1 MRTRPLHRPAAI
13 LAAAAL
19 LAGAVSISGAA
30 SAADYPVLRGSQIDD
45 APPPPSDFGSGTPK
59 WSGFYFGGTAG
70 LLSSQ
75 FDPLEQSEFLSRT
88 AFSNQTTSE
97 QGSPLLRF
105 GKVSTNRNGFG
116 GFAGYNFAFGDVVL
130 GVEAEYF
137 KADLSTDQRASIS
150 RLYTGIFPMTV
161 PETASTSPL
170 NTQTTVNVSG
180 HTTTKLE
187 DFGMVKA
194 RAGYALGNFMPFIN
208 IGAAVGRISTN
219 ANVSQNYST
228 VENFN
233 RYNVV
238 TNADGSVNRTT
249 FAGASSMRRAD
260 GAGSG
265 SASIVTS
272 GYVPG
277 LVLGLGL
284 EALLGDNILVRA
296 EYNRVYFTEYKGVNV
311 VLDTARVGAGLK
323 F

>member
-13 LAAAAL
+13 LAAAAM
-19 LAGAVSISGAA
+19 LAGAVTVTGAA

-45 APPPPSDFGSGTPK
+45 APPAPSDFGSGTPK

-70 LLSSQ
+70 LLSGQ
-75 FDPLEQSEFLSRT
+75 FDPLAQSEFLSRT
-88 AFSNQTTSE
+88 AFSNQATSD

-105 GKVSTNRNGFG
+105 GKTSTNRNGFG
-116 GFAGYNFAFGDVVL
+116 GFAGFNFAFGDVIL
-130 GVEAEYF
+130 GAEAEYF
-137 KADLSTDQRASIS
+137 KADLSTDQRGSIS
-150 RLYTGIFPMTV
+150 RLYTGIFPTTI
-161 PETASTSPL
+161 PETPSTSPL
-170 NTQTTVNVSG
+170 NTQTTINISG
-180 HTTTKLE
+180 QTTTKLE

-194 RAGYALGNFMPFIN
+194 RAGYALGNFMPFLN

-219 ANVSQNYST
+219 ASISQNYST

-233 RYNVV
+233 RYNTV
-238 TNADGSVNRTT
+238 TGTDGAVTRTT
-249 FAGASSMRRAD
+249 FAGVSSVSRPD
-260 GAGSG
+260 GAGRG
-265 SASIVTS
+265 SPSIVTS

-296 EYNRVYFTEYKGVNV
+296 EYNRVYFTEYKGVNL